1 MAAFLYESSVDS
13 VRCDAYNDDP
23 TRVRRV
29 AAKMASQESLTG
41 LAAICAALG
50 NPIRAAIYAAI
61 RIEPLCVCELG
72 ALLGHSSPALMHHLR
87 HLDRA
92 GLISVRKEGK
102 FAIYEPLCG
111 TAESIFKA
119 FDKENCQTIG
129 AKA

>member
-13 VRCDAYNDDP
+13 ILCDAYNDDP

-41 LAAICAALG
+41 LSEICAALG
-50 NPIRAAIYAAI
+50 NPIRSAIYAAI
-61 RIEPLCVCELG
+61 RIEPLCVCELS
-72 ALLGHSSPALMHHLR
+72 ALLGQSSPALMHHLR

-92 GLISVRKEGK
+92 GLIAVRKEGK
-102 FAIYEPLCG
+102 FAIYEPLCS
-111 TAESIFKA
+111 TADGIFEA

-129 AKA
+129 TKK

>member
-1 MAAFLYESSVDS
+1 MAAFLYEISVDS

-29 AAKMASQESLTG
+29 ASKMANQDSLTG